1 MKKTKRKVTPPEKRE
16 AIVAEYLAGGV
27 TLRQLGKKYKM
38 DYRNI
43 YQWVAKFRG
52 KGRFKQRIV
61 NGPFR
66 KQVKAMPLSPEVI
79 ELQAELRK
87 AHLKNLLL
95 NEMLRL
101 SENLTGIEL
110 RKKYGAK
117 QS

>member
-1 MKKTKRKVTPPEKRE
+1 MKKTKRKITPPEKRE

-27 TLRQLGKKYKM
+27 TFRQLATKHKL
-38 DYRNI
+38 DYRNV

-52 KGRFKQRIV
+52 KGRFRQRIV

-66 KQVKAMPLSPEVI
+66 KQVKAMVLSPEVI

-110 RKKYGAK
+110 RKKYGTK